1 MLLKY
6 SETKVIMHTTCA
18 RLVCTIGGGAIL
30 LFSIIVIRW
39 LTCSRSSL
47 TYNIWARTR
56 YVDGDGLSLNLTD
69 KNLAVSVKSCIHESL
84 APFEYT
90 APIQVN
96 KFTANLIPNSA
107 SLVSNFLANDLPNF
121 VNVVS
126 LTLWSCGLR
135 IRKASSL
142 LKSSSSALERSC
154 NPTSC
159 RTDCLMTSKSGEFM
173 STWVR
178 NYLYVYM

>member
-1 MLLKY
+1 M
-6 SETKVIMHTTCA
+6 TD
-18 RLVCTIGGGAIL
+18 
-30 LFSIIVIRW
+30 
-39 LTCSRSSL
+39 CSRRSS
-47 TYNIWARTR
+47 TYNNCARTR
-56 YVDGDGLSLNLTD
+56 YVDGDGFFRKFFDN
-69 KNLAVSVKSCIHESL
+69 NLAVSVKSCIHESL
-84 APFEYT
+84 APLEYT

-107 SLVSNFLANDLPNF
+107 SLVSKFLANDFDNF

-173 STWVR
+173 STCFR
-178 NYLYVYM
+178 NYVGVCTCMCKCI